1 MSESR
6 WIFKESNR
14 TDIEKERDG
23 IGKHRQEQWIEVDK
37 KLYPYFLHPVLFWRQ
52 LKHNNTTFVFEAQFL
67 SSLLLFVY
75 YTRFLFCDPITDFWV
90 LPSRIFKFNLIAV
103 IWISSNSLFQLDF
116 IIIFTLYTL
125 FFFFFNIYIFESNYK
140 LFANF

>member
-1 MSESR
+1 MGLGSIDKSSGSK
-6 WIFKESNR
+6 WIKNF
-14 TDIEKERDG
+14 IY
-23 IGKHRQEQWIEVDK
+23 I
-37 KLYPYFLHPVLFWRQ
+37 FLHPVLFWRQ
-52 LKHNNTTFVFEAQFL
+52 LKHNNTIRYTQGL
-67 SSLLLFVY
+67 IIPLLFSKLNFSPLFCCLFY

-90 LPSRIFKFNLIAV
+90 LPSRIFKFNLISV

-125 FFFFFNIYIFESNYK
+125 FFLFFLIYIFFESNYK